1 MEILSLGE
9 KIKKLRK
16 EKNLTLK
23 ELAGNRITAA
33 QISHIERD
41 KSYPSQDLL
50 EYFAKKLD
58 VSIDYLLESKDVQA
72 KKITNN
78 LLTKC
83 KIYIKSGEF
92 EKAKEEINK
101 VIEICKEYQ
110 LYENYGEA
118 KFLSGLICLNE
129 KNYELAVDNF
139 ERSLIFNIKV
149 SNFEKIIQCYLEIGK
164 IYLEEGFYKVALDKF
179 IQGENLFL
187 EHEIKNNEIKKE
199 LYTYMSYC
207 YIKLEDN
214 IKSLRYAKKIH
225 EIEDSEKNIKK
236 KADSLFLIGSNLLDM
251 GKWDEAKEYLN
262 KALKIY
268 EEENKKNEF
277 AKTQIIMSK
286 IYSKL
291 KKYEDAL
298 ECVKKA
304 YITKREY
311 EDRELINVLFEYIN
325 ILIDT
330 CDFENAKKYG
340 KKALAISIRIRD
352 KRLEYKSLKYY
363 AKVYQKEGDL
373 NTAIEHLKKCLYII
387 EEIGDKKELADLYIQ
402 LAQTYSKL
410 SKEKELEYYTK
421 GIEIYKELDII
432 EE

>member
-50 EYFAKKLD
+50 EYFVEKLD
-58 VSIDYLLESKDVQA
+58 VSIDYLLESKDMQA
-72 KKITNN
+72 KKISNN
-78 LLTKC
+78 LLIKGE
-83 KIYIKSGEF
+83 IYIKSDEL
-92 EKAKEEINK
+92 EEAKKEIKK
-101 VIEICKEYQ
+101 VIEICKEYK
-110 LYENYGEA
+110 LYENYGKA
-118 KFLSGLICLNE
+118 KFLLGLIYFNE
-129 KNYELAVDNF
+129 KNYELAIDNF
-139 ERSLIFNIKV
+139 ERSLVLNVKT
-149 SNFEKIIQCYLEIGK
+149 SNFEKVVQCYLELGK
-164 IYLEEGFYKVALDKF
+164 VYLEEGFYKVALDKLT
-179 IQGENLFL
+179 QGENLFL
-187 EHEIKNNEIKKE
+187 EYEMKNNEIKKE

-214 IKSLRYAKKIH
+214 VRSLKYAKKIH
-225 EIEDSEKNIKK
+225 EIEENEKNIKE
-236 KADSLFLIGSNLLDM
+236 KANSLFLIGSNLLDM
-251 GKWDEAKEYLN
+251 GKWDESKEYLN

-277 AKTQIIMSK
+277 AKTQVAMSK
-286 IYSKL
+286 IYTKL
-291 KKYEDAL
+291 GKYEDAL

-311 EDRELINVLFEYIN
+311 EDKEVIKVLFEYVKVLIN
-325 ILIDT
+325 T
-330 CDFENAKKYG
+330 NDFENAKKYA
-340 KKALAISIRIRD
+340 KKALVTSIKIKD
-352 KRLEYKSLKYY
+352 KKLEYKSLKYY
-363 AKVYQKEGDL
+363 AKIYKKEGDL

-387 EEIGDKKELADLYIQ
+387 EELGDKKELADLYIE
-402 LAQTYSKL
+402 LAQTYSKI

-421 GIEIYKELDII
+421 GIEIYKDLDII
-432 EE
+432 EK